1 MAECLQN
8 HLKSIVK
15 WQHQCRPPISHQDAV
30 LGLRFCSEE
39 SWGRG
44 DGGTAGVRLPAA
56 SAGHG
61 CSRNAFLACC
71 LRRESGTPDIC
82 RCRCAGR

>member
-1 MAECLQN
+1 MAECLQP

-39 SWGRG
+39 SE
-44 DGGTAGVRLPAA
+44 GGGGAVRLPAA

-61 CSRNAFLACC
+61 CSGNAFLACC